1 MRWLPLCLLLLPP
14 VASAAPAKRAPL
26 SQVLSG
32 EALERYE
39 LARQEFKA
47 SRFQPA
53 LAAFMRAHVLSADP
67 RLLWNAAAC
76 LRKLERNA
84 EALRTIDRYLAEGIE
99 LTAEE
104 REEARRA
111 QLAVRALVAVVHLT
125 TVPGDVSISLDGSP
139 LTGRASE
146 GVYVEPGRHAFIFS
160 KEGFQEKLRQEG
172 LKAGEDTAWT
182 IELLPVPSAVVTAPV
197 EVKVKSAPEEPRV
210 RFAPWLVVGGGAGAG
225 ILGAVFLGISGAA
238 WDRFRQECGTNC
250 SPQRWA
256 GSRDLEIAGVVL
268 VAAGA
273 AAIGAGFAWFL
284 LSASQ
289 PAARV
294 TVGPTQV
301 SFEVRF

>member
-1 MRWLPLCLLLLPP
+1 MRVHLALTLLLSL
-14 VASAAPAKRAPL
+14 AAFSAPAKRAPL

-39 LARQEFKA
+39 AARQDFKA

-53 LAAFMRAHVLSADP
+53 LAGFTRAHGLSADP

-84 EALRTIDRYLAEGIE
+84 EALRTIDRYLAEGTE
-99 LTAEE
+99 LTLEE

-111 QLAVRALVAVVHLT
+111 QLAVRALVAVVHLI
-125 TVPGDVSISLDGSP
+125 TVPQDVSISLDGSP
-139 LTGRASE
+139 LTGRVSE

-160 KEGFQEKLRQEG
+160 KEGFSEKLRQEG
-172 LKAGEDTAWT
+172 LKAGEDVSWT
-182 IELLPVPSAVVTAPV
+182 IELAPIPNVVVAAPI
-197 EVKVKSAPEEPRV
+197 EVKTKVTPEPPRV
-210 RFAPWLVVGGGAGAG
+210 RFAPWLVAGGGAAAG
-225 ILGAVFLGISGAA
+225 ILGAIFLGTSSAA
-238 WDRFRQECGTNC
+238 YERFRQQCGTIC

-256 GSRDLEIAGVVL
+256 GSRDLETAGVVL

-273 AAIGAGFAWFL
+273 TAIAAGIAWWAFGE
-284 LSASQ
+284 SE

-294 TVGPTQV
+294 TIGPTQL